1 MRILSRSLL
10 LCALTLTLAVP
21 VWAAPAPAAEAPS
34 SLPNKPVTAQ
44 ERDTPVAVE
53 YEGTD
58 SIGSRLAT
66 RVKELLNS
74 SNLFSLTEKDTP
86 KIRVLISS
94 TPEFSTRPE
103 VGSAYCVVWLFAQ
116 SEATLRHFLVREVGV
131 MTPGEVNDVAA
142 KIVERTDGLAVRYGY
157 LF

>member
-1 MRILSRSLL
+1 MRLFFRSLV
-10 LCALTLTLAVP
+10 LCAFVVVLAVP
-21 VWAAPAPAAEAPS
+21 ALAAPAAEAPS
-34 SLPNKPVTAQ
+34 SLPNKPTQGQ
-44 ERDTPVAVE
+44 ERNTAVAVE

-66 RVKELLNS
+66 RVKELFNS
-74 SNLFSLTEKDTP
+74 SNLFSLTEKDAP

-103 VGSAYCVVWLFAQ
+103 VGSAYCVVWLFSQ

-131 MTPGEVNDVAA
+131 LTPGEVNDVAA
-142 KIVERTDGLAVRYGY
+142 KIIERTDGLAVRYGY

>member
-1 MRILSRSLL
+1 MRTLFRTLL
-10 LCALTLTLAVP
+10 VCGLAAVLALPAF
-21 VWAAPAPAAEAPS
+21 AAPSADPVTP
-34 SLPNKPVTAQ
+34 LPNKPAQAQ
-44 ERDTPVAVE
+44 ERHTPVAVE

-58 SIGSRLAT
+58 SIGSRLST
-66 RVKELLNS
+66 RVKELFNS

-103 VGSAYCVVWLFAQ
+103 VGSAYCVVWLFSQ

-142 KIVERTDGLAVRYGY
+142 RIVERTDGLAVRYGY

>member
-1 MRILSRSLL
+1 MLEY
-10 LCALTLTLAVP
+10 TVPTAV
-21 VWAAPAPAAEAPS
+21 AAPAAEAPT
-34 SLPNKPVTAQ
+34 LPNKPVDSMQ
-44 ERDTPVAVE
+44 RDTPVAVE

-66 RVKELLNS
+66 RVKEQFNA

-103 VGSAYCVVWLFAQ
+103 VGSAYCVVWLFSQ
-116 SEATLRHFLVREVGV
+116 SEATLRHFLIREVGV
-131 MTPGEVNDVAA
+131 MTPGEVDSVAA

-157 LF
+157 LFP